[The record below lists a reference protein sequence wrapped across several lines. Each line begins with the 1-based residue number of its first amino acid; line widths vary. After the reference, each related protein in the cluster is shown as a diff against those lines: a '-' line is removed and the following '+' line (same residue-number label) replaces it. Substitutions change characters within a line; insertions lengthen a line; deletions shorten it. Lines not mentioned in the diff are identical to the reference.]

1 MIGGFT
7 SMGESMLFM
16 VTNLEAL
23 IQPLARVV

>member
-16 VTNLEAL
+16 VMNQEAL
-23 IQPLARVV
+23 IQPQVRVV